1 MARSEAA
8 NLDLRGGHPAVD
20 LVNTV
25 AWRGDPQRRA
35 DYLSDYPD
43 LVAWAHHAG
52 VLSLRE
58 ARTLAADVVLDRVA
72 ATGALHRTKLLR
84 EALHRIWTGCASA
97 GDSGKVAD
105 AYRSALRASRLVVG
119 QDAANWEES
128 ALTAQTPL
136 HRLAVEAVTF
146 LTEVPGSRIKRCGDD
161 QCGWL
166 FLDTSHRQ
174 NRRWCSTADCGNRA
188 RVRRYYERTRDGSDR
203 QAGGS

>member
-25 AWRGDPQRRA
+25 AWRGDPHRRT

-43 LVAWAHHAG
+43 LVAWAEHAG

-58 ARTLAADVVLDRVA
+58 ARTLAAGVTSDRVA
-72 ATGALHRTKLLR
+72 CDGALHRTKQLR
-84 EALHRIWTGCASA
+84 EALHRIWTGCGSA
-97 GDSGKVAD
+97 RDAGKVAD
-105 AYRSALRASRLVVG
+105 AYRSALRARRLVVG
-119 QDAANWEES
+119 ADAADWQEP
-128 ALTAQTPL
+128 ALMAQTPL

-146 LTEVPGSRIKRCGDD
+146 LTGVPGSRIKRCGDD
-161 QCGWL
+161 ECGWL

-188 RVRRYYERTRDGSDR
+188 RVRRFYERTRDSSDR
-203 QAGGS
+203 